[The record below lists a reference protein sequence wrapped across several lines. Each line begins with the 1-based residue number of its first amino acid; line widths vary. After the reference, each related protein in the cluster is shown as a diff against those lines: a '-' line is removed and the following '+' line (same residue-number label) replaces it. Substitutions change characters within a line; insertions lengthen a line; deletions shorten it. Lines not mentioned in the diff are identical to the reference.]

1 MKNREAR
8 RRGRQKT
15 QKCPWD
21 PFSGSALG
29 RILRIDLGHAPSHSE
44 EDGDLSVQATA
55 RARLVSYSLFAVLR
69 ETDPIPGLLI
79 ARRAHRKA
87 MPQGQ
92 RPDDFCTEIK
102 WNQRES
108 WGERR

>member
-8 RRGRQKT
+8 RRGRHKT

-55 RARLVSYSLFAVLR
+55 RARPVPYSLFAVLR
-69 ETDPIPGLLI
+69 ETAGSDP
-79 ARRAHRKA
+79 RFVDS
-87 MPQGQ
+87 PQGTQ
-92 RPDDFCTEIK
+92 KGYATRSK
-102 WNQRES
+102 AR
-108 WGERR
+108 